1 MAVVPRSLLDLHR
14 DQRVFAAGLA
24 IGQQLRVPGHFL
36 GRVPQEV
43 RGGEPLPGARDL
55 RAR

>member
-1 MAVVPRSLLDLHR
+1 MAGGATLAARLHG

-36 GRVPQEV
+36 GRVAQEIRRRSV
-43 RGGEPLPGARDL
+43 VPT
-55 RAR
+55 RA